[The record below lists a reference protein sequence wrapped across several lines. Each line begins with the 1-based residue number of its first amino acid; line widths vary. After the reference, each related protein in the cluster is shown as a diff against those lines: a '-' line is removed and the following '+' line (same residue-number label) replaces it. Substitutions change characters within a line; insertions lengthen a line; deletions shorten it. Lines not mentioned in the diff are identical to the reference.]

1 MVTPSA
7 YPTCQQVE
15 IKWGSFSFLFLE
27 TEIDKDDDGEWLHN
41 KKINQSH
48 YKFYYNPGFSHL
60 KLKSPRFDKTA
71 YFGILV

>member
-27 TEIDKDDDGEWLHN
+27 TEIDKDNDGEWLQN
-41 KKINQSH
+41 KKINL
-48 YKFYYNPGFSHL
+48 YL
-60 KLKSPRFDKTA
+60 DVIDL
-71 YFGILV
+71 